1 MRWPYTCAVAVPST
15 APGLAVWATHGLGWP
30 HGLRVDLVGGGGAL
44 AASTVRRQ
52 GWQQARVRTGEKS
65 SHGIGTR

>member
-1 MRWPYTCAVAVPST
+1 VALHVCSGGAVHCAWSGRMGYAW
-15 APGLAVWATHGLGWP
+15 AGLAARAARGSG
-30 HGLRVDLVGGGGAL
+30 RGGAL

>member
-30 HGLRVDLVGGGGAL
+30 HGLRVALVGGGGFGGKYGSSSRV
-44 AASTVRRQ
+44 AA
-52 GWQQARVRTGEKS
+52 GAG
-65 SHGIGTR
+65 SHR